1 MPKNLII
8 VDSRRDWQDD
18 DSDIPITTAID
29 YLRRKHHSEDR
40 RTRVINLC
48 RNLEYGGVGYYCS
61 LLGEARSHH
70 VLPDVR
76 TLLEVRR
83 QSLYRPGLA
92 DLQPLLE
99 KATEHL
105 QKGAGATYR
114 FRIFFGWTTEEPMR
128 ELARDS
134 SSDCPC
140 RRWRCSFGPMG
151 SGASN
156 GFARYPSETW
166 TPWKKRIFMPP
177 FSTISPAVGASR
189 SLPSARAI

>member
-8 VDSRRDWQDD
+8 VDSRRDWQHN
-18 DSDIPITTAID
+18 DSDIPIITAID

-40 RTRVINLC
+40 RTQVINLC

-61 LLGEARSHH
+61 LLGEARGHH

-99 KATEHL
+99 KAMEHL
-105 QKGAGATYR
+105 QKGAGEAYR
-114 FRIFFGWTTEEPMR
+114 LRIFFGWTTEEPMR
-128 ELARDS
+128 EIAREIFERL
-134 SSDCPC
+134 PMPALEVQL
-140 RRWRCSFGPMG
+140 RANGVWRIQ
-151 SGASN
+151 
-156 GFARYPSETW
+156 R
-166 TPWKKRIFMPP
+166 
-177 FSTISPAVGASR
+177 VGA
-189 SLPSARAI
+189 